1 MRKIITQEILNDMLN
16 DYHNGLGLIDLSN
29 KYDFQEQSIQRIF
42 KKVGIRITRG
52 KSIPF
57 STEELSKIIDDYKSG
72 MKPFELGKKYER
84 NPATIIGKL
93 QSMGVYENSNYRFT
107 NEDIEFLKIHY
118 PLGNWD
124 KIFERFPNISKQS
137 IYTKMSKLNITA
149 DDFYEEKTWTE
160 KELNILKENYKY
172 GNIDY
177 LCQLLP
183 NRGYKAITTKARRIG
198 LKTRE
203 LWTTE
208 EQEILKSNYHYMS
221 IDDIM
226 KLLPNRSRNSIISQ
240 AKSLNLVSVCKY
252 NDYENDFVKQ
262 NWQRMSDREM
272 EELLNKP
279 FRSVTFKRHSLGLYR
294 VKDESSYNDLSEY
307 VRRNNLDWKKKS
319 IINCGYKCIL
329 TGKRFDDIHHIYGL
343 NLILN
348 EVLNELC
355 IDIKDKM
362 DNYTDKELRDILD
375 LFRIKQDRYPLG
387 VCLAKD
393 VHMLFH
399 NKYGY
404 GNNTEI
410 QWNEFVT
417 DFKNGKYDK
426 ELNVA

>member
-1 MRKIITQEILNDMLN
+1 MRKILTKEILNNMLN
-16 DYHNGLGLIDLSN
+16 DYHNGLGLIELSN
-29 KYDFQEQSIQRIF
+29 KYNFQEQTIQRSF

-57 STEELSKIIDDYKSG
+57 STEELNCIIDDYKNG
-72 MKPFELGKKYER
+72 MKPFELGKKYKR
-84 NPATIIGKL
+84 NSASIIGKL
-93 QSMGVYENSNYRFT
+93 QSIGVYENSNYRFT
-107 NEDIEFLKIHY
+107 DEDIEYLKIYY
-118 PLGNWD
+118 PLRDWD
-124 KIFERFPNISKQS
+124 KILKRFPNVSKQS

-149 DDFYEEKTWTE
+149 DDFYEEQTWTE

-208 EQEILKSNYHYMS
+208 EQDILKSNYHYMN

-226 KLLPNRSRNSIISQ
+226 KLLPNRNRNSIISQ
-240 AKSLNLVSVCKY
+240 ARNLNLVSVCKY
-252 NDYENDFVKQ
+252 NDYENNFVKQ
-262 NWQRMSDREM
+262 NWKVMSDREI
-272 EELLNKP
+272 EEILNKP
-279 FRSVTFKRHSLGLYR
+279 FRSVTLKRHSLGLYR
-294 VKDESSYNDLSEY
+294 IKEESSYNDLSEY
-307 VRRNNLDWKKKS
+307 VRRNNLDWKKES
-319 IINCGYKCIL
+319 LVNCNYKCAL

-348 EVLNELC
+348 EVLEELS

-362 DNYTDKELRDILD
+362 DDYTDKELRDILD
-375 LFRIKQDRYPLG
+375 LFRIKQSEYPLG
-387 VCLAKD
+387 VCLTKEI
-393 VHMLFH
+393 HMLFH

-417 DFKNGKYDK
+417 DFKNGKYNK

>member
-1 MRKIITQEILNDMLN
+1 MRKIITQEVLNSMLD

-29 KYDFQEQSIQRIF
+29 KYEFQEQSIRKVF

-52 KSIPF
+52 KSTPF
-57 STEELSKIIDDYKSG
+57 SSEELNSIIDDYQNG
-72 MKPFELGKKYER
+72 MKPFELEEKYGR
-84 NPATIIGKL
+84 NSATIIGKL
-93 QSMGVYENSNYRFT
+93 KSINVYESSNYRFT
-107 NEDIEFLKIHY
+107 DDDIDYLKIHY

-124 KIFERFPNISKQS
+124 KIYERFPTVSKQS

-149 DDFYEEKTWTE
+149 DNFYEESVWTE

-172 GNIDY
+172 GNIDF
-177 LCQLLP
+177 LCEMLP
-183 NRGYKAITTKARRIG
+183 NRGYKAITTKANRIG

-203 LWTTE
+203 FWTTE
-208 EQEILKSNYHYMS
+208 EQEILKTNYHYMA

-226 KLLPNRSRNSIISQ
+226 KLLPNRSRVSIINQ
-240 AKSLNLVSVCKY
+240 AKNLNLVSICKY
-252 NDYENDFVKQ
+252 TDYENNFVKEH
-262 NWQRMSDREM
+262 WEIMSDREI
-272 EELLNKP
+272 EKILNKS

-294 VKDESSYNDLSEY
+294 VKEESSYNDLSEY

-319 IINCGYKCIL
+319 ITNCNYKCIL
-329 TGKRFDDIHHIYGL
+329 TGKRFNDIHHIYGL

-348 EVLNELC
+348 EVLEELS

-362 DNYTDKELRDILD
+362 DDYTNKELRDILD
-375 LFRIKQDRYPLG
+375 LFRIKQNEYPLG
-387 VCLAKD
+387 VCLTKD

-410 QWNEFVT
+410 QWDEFVI
-417 DFKNGKYDK
+417 DFKNGKYNK